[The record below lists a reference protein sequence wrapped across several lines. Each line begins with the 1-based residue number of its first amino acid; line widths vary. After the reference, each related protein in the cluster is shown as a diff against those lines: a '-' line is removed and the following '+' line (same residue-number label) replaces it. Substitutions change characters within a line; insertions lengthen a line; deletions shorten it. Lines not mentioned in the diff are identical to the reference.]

1 MEGGGP
7 HTHTHTHLRVSH
19 REVTKLH
26 LENSSEPAADDLGR
40 SNAEREGGGRE
51 GRQSCA
57 LFCLLNKHQH
67 RQPTLLKDTT
77 PVPTIRGT
85 REFKVY
91 IYICIRVYSMKE
103 YTRAMCVLLWL
114 REMSLHDML
123 FHTRFVIKR
132 RKIRRCFSKPAIARF
147 SCNSSTVRRPR
158 SLIPL
163 LIVLKYY
170 RSWW

>member
-91 IYICIRVYSMKE
+91 IYIYM
-103 YTRAMCVLLWL
+103 YTCVFDE
-114 REMSLHDML
+114 RIHASYVCVTMI
-123 FHTRFVIKR
+123 TRNVV
-132 RKIRRCFSKPAIARF
+132 A
-147 SCNSSTVRRPR
+147 
-158 SLIPL
+158 
-163 LIVLKYY
+163 
-170 RSWW
+170 